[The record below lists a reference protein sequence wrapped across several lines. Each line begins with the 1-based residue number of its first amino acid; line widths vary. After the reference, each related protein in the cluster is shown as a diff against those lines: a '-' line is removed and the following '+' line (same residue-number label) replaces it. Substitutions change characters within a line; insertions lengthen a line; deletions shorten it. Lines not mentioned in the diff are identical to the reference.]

1 MQESDEEKP
10 EMSTINSH
18 LMDQYFKQAFLHVLK
33 LSKIEGELLLVDSG
47 RFFSDYM
54 VFAPTDETKL

>member
-10 EMSTINSH
+10 EKSTINSH
-18 LMDQYFKQAFLHVLK
+18 LMDQYFKQAFLNVLK
-33 LSKIEGELLLVDSG
+33 LSKIEGELPVDSG

-54 VFAPTDETKL
+54 VFARTDETKL